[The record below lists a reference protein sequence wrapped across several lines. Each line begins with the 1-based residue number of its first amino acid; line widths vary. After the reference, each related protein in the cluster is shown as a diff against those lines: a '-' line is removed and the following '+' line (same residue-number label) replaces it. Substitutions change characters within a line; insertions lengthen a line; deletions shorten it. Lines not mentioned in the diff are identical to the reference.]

1 MPGREI
7 AKGKPNLSR
16 AGFKDFQNNKT
27 RGHSIIPLQIK
38 FQVID
43 LNSGGG
49 GGGNQDLGEIAKFTS
64 TQYTDN

>member
-1 MPGREI
+1 MKKGKRMPGREI

-49 GGGNQDLGEIAKFTS
+49 GGGGESGPWRDSKI
-64 TQYTDN
+64 Y